1 MGILKQVNGDCTFL
15 RMVPKGKLIPGAPV
29 GVLGGVMGVFLPLIS
44 PISLSFPYSPL
55 QSTQHH

>member
-29 GVLGGVMGVFLPLIS
+29 GVLGCYG
-44 PISLSFPYSPL
+44 SFPPTDL
-55 QSTQHH
+55 PN